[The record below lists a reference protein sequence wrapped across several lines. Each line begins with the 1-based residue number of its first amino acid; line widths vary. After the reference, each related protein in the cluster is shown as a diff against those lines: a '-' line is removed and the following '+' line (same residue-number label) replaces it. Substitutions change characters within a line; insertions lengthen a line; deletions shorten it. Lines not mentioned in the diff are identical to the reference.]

1 MSLLSFAGPCLS
13 LESEKEGVACLAP
26 SLGTWPRARSL
37 GRDQIQTLNELNG
50 SFPSGPL
57 PDDPAGSQHPE
68 EAVDLSVVACAWAF
82 QADLGAALRVS
93 SPENQIQDYYPLV

>member
-1 MSLLSFAGPCLS
+1 MALLSFVGPCLP

-37 GRDQIQTLNELNG
+37 GRDQIETLNELNG
-50 SFPSGPL
+50 SFSSAPL
-57 PDDPAGSQHPE
+57 PDDPAGSQHAK
-68 EAVDLSVVACAWAF
+68 EAVDLLAVACAWAF
-82 QADLGAALRVS
+82 QGDLGASLGVS